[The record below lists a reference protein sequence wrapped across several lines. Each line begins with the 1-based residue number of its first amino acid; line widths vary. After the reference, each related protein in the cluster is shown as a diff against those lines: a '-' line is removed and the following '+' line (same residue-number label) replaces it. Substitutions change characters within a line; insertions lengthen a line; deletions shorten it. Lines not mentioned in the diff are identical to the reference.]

1 MTLLFFILIVVV
13 CALVAGVVLI
23 QNPKGGG
30 LSGSLSGLNTQFMS
44 VKQTTD
50 TLEKGTWIFISA
62 LVVLCLVSTLFLS
75 GASTS
80 GTDMK
85 PLNDLNTSTAPAST
99 APANSNAN
107 QTAPM
112 TAPVDSQKK

>member
-1 MTLLFFILIVVV
+1 MTLLFFILIVIV
-13 CALVAGVVLI
+13 CILIAVAVLI

-30 LSGSLSGLNTQFMS
+30 LSGSLSGYNTQFMS

-75 GASTS
+75 GATS
-80 GTDMK
+80 GPDMK
-85 PLNDLNTSTAPAST
+85 PLQDLNTSTT
-99 APANSNAN
+99 PANNGAN
-107 QTAPM
+107 TQ
-112 TAPVDSQKK
+112 PVVVPNSSGDTSK

>member
-1 MTLLFFILIVVV
+1 MTLLFFILIVIV
-13 CALVAGVVLI
+13 CILVAAVVLI

-30 LSGSLSGLNTQFMS
+30 LSGSLSGFNTQFMS

-75 GASTS
+75 GAPSGPNMDKFKNINTTTS
-80 GTDMK
+80 G
-85 PLNDLNTSTAPAST
+85 STTTPASSSTQQAAPAKT
-99 APANSNAN
+99 ADSAN
-107 QTAPM
+107 
-112 TAPVDSQKK
+112 K